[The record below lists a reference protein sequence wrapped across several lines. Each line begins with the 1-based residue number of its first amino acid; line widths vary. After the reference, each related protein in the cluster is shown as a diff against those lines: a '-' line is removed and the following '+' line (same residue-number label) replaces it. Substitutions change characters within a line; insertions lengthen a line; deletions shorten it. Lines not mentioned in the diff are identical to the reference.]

1 MVSEICREMIED
13 SPIAYAK
20 IKINKIEENFIL
32 DKILDENKAY
42 KKFKENYDLSI
53 EDLIF
58 NKNIDYNYILSELQK
73 NKKHSLKTYFEKYK
87 LYINIKIYYGGNN
100 EFYIRI
106 NEFDIH
112 STKIS
117 SITRNS
123 PYLAWIKDK
132 DGKYIDVSNKYLET
146 CNMEYAKI
154 IGKTD
159 YDIWIKKDAETF
171 QKQDKLVIQNNK
183 QYYFEEK
190 IYLNE
195 KKYGYFHTIKW
206 PLKDKFDTIIG
217 TIGISLEIDDK
228 IELRTN
234 IEKNEKFFQ
243 EISNNIEDII
253 IIRDEEKIL
262 YVNDYFE
269 KIFGFKPD
277 ILYEDINKW
286 HDEWENIKII
296 DGTVDYKYNKL
307 SKNIARIRNKKFDK
321 WIQSKFIPVF
331 DEDGNIIRKVGIISD
346 ITKTK
351 ELEERLESLR
361 IDFFA
366 NLSHEI
372 RTPITL
378 ILSSLQLL
386 SSKINKLEENNDD
399 YNKYLSIIKQNSYR
413 LLKLVNNLLD
423 TTQINNGNFTY
434 RPQNY
439 DIVSFVENI
448 CMAASDFVKVNN
460 MNIVFD
466 TDEEEKIISFD
477 LDNMERIILNLL
489 SNAIKYGS
497 DNGKIEVTI
506 NCTKDVR
513 ISVKDNGI
521 GIPKDKQNRVF
532 ERFGQVKNKMH
543 TEWEGSG
550 IGLFLVKSLVELN
563 GGEIILNSELGK
575 GSEFIIVLPDKIE
588 NNEITKLTEFKN
600 KLDTMNIEFSDIYI

>member
-58 NKNIDYNYILSELQK
+58 NKNIDYNYILSKSQK
-73 NKKHSLKTYFEKYK
+73 NKKHSLKIYFEKYK

-100 EFYIRI
+100 EFHIRI

-154 IGKTD
+154 ISKTD

-183 QYYFEEK
+183 QYSFEEK

-331 DEDGNIIRKVGIISD
+331 DEDGNIIRKLGIISD

-439 DIVSFVENI
+439 NIVSFVENI

>member
-58 NKNIDYNYILSELQK
+58 NKNIDYNYILSKSQK

-159 YDIWIKKDAETF
+159 YDIWIKEEAETF
-171 QKQDKLVIQNNK
+171 QNQDKLVIQNNK
-183 QYYFEEK
+183 QYSFEEK

-307 SKNIARIRNKKFDK
+307 SKNIARIEIKNLINGYR
-321 WIQSKFIPVF
+321 
-331 DEDGNIIRKVGIISD
+331 
-346 ITKTK
+346 
-351 ELEERLESLR
+351 
-361 IDFFA
+361 A
-366 NLSHEI
+366 NLF
-372 RTPITL
+372 L
-378 ILSSLQLL
+378 CLM
-386 SSKINKLEENNDD
+386 K
-399 YNKYLSIIKQNSYR
+399 
-413 LLKLVNNLLD
+413 
-423 TTQINNGNFTY
+423 
-434 RPQNY
+434 
-439 DIVSFVENI
+439 
-448 CMAASDFVKVNN
+448 MA
-460 MNIVFD
+460 I
-466 TDEEEKIISFD
+466 
-477 LDNMERIILNLL
+477 
-489 SNAIKYGS
+489 
-497 DNGKIEVTI
+497 
-506 NCTKDVR
+506 
-513 ISVKDNGI
+513 
-521 GIPKDKQNRVF
+521 
-532 ERFGQVKNKMH
+532 
-543 TEWEGSG
+543 
-550 IGLFLVKSLVELN
+550 
-563 GGEIILNSELGK
+563 
-575 GSEFIIVLPDKIE
+575 
-588 NNEITKLTEFKN
+588 
-600 KLDTMNIEFSDIYI
+600 

>member
-58 NKNIDYNYILSELQK
+58 NKNIDYNYILSKSQK
-73 NKKHSLKTYFEKYK
+73 NKKHSLKIYFEKYK

-100 EFYIRI
+100 EFHIRI

-159 YDIWIKKDAETF
+159 YDIWIKEEAETF
-171 QKQDKLVIQNNK
+171 QNQDKLVIQNNK
-183 QYYFEEK
+183 QYSFEEK

-331 DEDGNIIRKVGIISD
+331 DEDGNIIRKLGIISD

-439 DIVSFVENI
+439 NIVSFVENI

>member
-32 DKILDENKAY
+32 YKILDENKAY

-58 NKNIDYNYILSELQK
+58 NKNIDYNYILSESQK

-159 YDIWIKKDAETF
+159 YDIWIKEEAETF
-171 QKQDKLVIQNNK
+171 QNQDKLVIQNNK
-183 QYYFEEK
+183 QYSFEEK